1 MRRPSKTGN
10 ISNFN
15 FYYNMEND
23 TEIELQNTLYHY
35 AEQIRGYLSSPAPSL
50 FREKIS
56 TAVVSGLFFTCDG
69 KGY

>member
-1 MRRPSKTGN
+1 
-10 ISNFN
+10 
-15 FYYNMEND
+15 MEND